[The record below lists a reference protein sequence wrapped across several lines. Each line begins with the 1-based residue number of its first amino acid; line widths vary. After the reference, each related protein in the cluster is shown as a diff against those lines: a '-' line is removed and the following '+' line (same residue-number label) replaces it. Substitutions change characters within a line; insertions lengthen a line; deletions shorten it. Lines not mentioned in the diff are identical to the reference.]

1 MKTDFLL
8 ALRQIERE
16 REISPE
22 EVKTIVEDAIARA
35 FQGESEG
42 LQSVR
47 VEFDPE
53 EGTLE
58 IYRIREVV
66 REVENPAL
74 EISLEDAEEISPDA
88 EVGELVEQEISLAN
102 FRRIGIQA
110 VKQYIVQR
118 VREIERDLQLERFE
132 SRVGEV
138 VSGTVARI
146 NNQGVMVNLGRIDGF
161 MPNTERITGERYVL
175 GKRVR
180 AYVKE
185 VKQDVKDS
193 DIILSRACP
202 EFVHKLFALEVPEV
216 SQKIVEIKLLVREAG
231 YRTKMSVI
239 SNQEKVDPVGAC
251 VGHKGQ
257 RVKNIV
263 NELSG
268 EKIDIIPWSENPA
281 QFIASALS
289 PAQVISVEIFEDD
302 NSVEVIVPD
311 SQLSLAIGKA
321 GQNARL
327 ANKLTGWR
335 IDILSEEEKERL
347 SQELSTAKLLEGDV
361 EALGMS
367 KRVTNLLVENGI
379 KTVND
384 LIQKTSEELG
394 ELSGFGEKSVGEVRE
409 RLTEF
414 ELSFREE
421 GAPPVDDALEA
432 AVAVGAKEQK
442 EAEEVKGDK

>member
-1 MKTDFLL
+1 
-8 ALRQIERE
+8 
-16 REISPE
+16 
-22 EVKTIVEDAIARA
+22 IVEDAIARA
-35 FQGESEG
+35 FQTESEG

-53 EGTLE
+53 EGSLD
-58 IYRIREVV
+58 IFRVCEVV
-66 REVENPAL
+66 SEVENPDL
-74 EISLEDAEEISPDA
+74 EISLEEAKEIAPDA
-88 EVGELVEQEISLAN
+88 ELGELVEREISLAN
-102 FRRIGIQA
+102 FRRIGIQT
-110 VKQYIVQR
+110 VKQHIVQR
-118 VREIERDLQLERFE
+118 IREIEREAQLGRFE
-132 SRVGEV
+132 DKVGDI

-146 NNQGVMVNLGRIDGF
+146 NNQGVMINLGRIDGF
-161 MPNTERITGERYVL
+161 MPNSERIAGERYVL

-185 VKQDVKDS
+185 VKTGLKDS

-202 EFVHKLFALEVPEV
+202 DFVHKLFALEVPEV
-216 SQKIVEIKLLVREAG
+216 AQRIVEIKKLVREAG

-281 QFIASALS
+281 QFIASSLS
-289 PAQVISVEIFEDD
+289 PAQVISVEIFEED

-311 SQLSLAIGKA
+311 SQLSLAIGKG

-327 ANKLTGWR
+327 ANKLTGWK
-335 IDILSEEEKERL
+335 IDILSEEEKEKLAR
-347 SQELSTAKLLEGDV
+347 ELSTARLLEGDV
-361 EALGMS
+361 EALGFS
-367 KRVTNLLVENGI
+367 RRVTNLLVENGM

-384 LIQKTSEELG
+384 LIRKTSEELR
-394 ELSGFGEKSVGEVRE
+394 EMPGFGDKSVEEIQG
-409 RLTEF
+409 RLDEF
-414 ELSFREE
+414 ELSFSKES
-421 GAPPVDDALEA
+421 APPAKDAPEA
-432 AVAVGAKEQK
+432 AVAVGAEKDK
-442 EAEEVKGDK
+442 PSAEGGEESEDSE